1 MNKKSQLTNSQIIQ
15 AALSVAAENGAGKVT
30 LDAVAKV
37 AGVSKGGLIYH
48 FPSKEALISAMVQH
62 LLDEAECQRTQQER
76 TESSTLAAVLQTR
89 AHFTRQIAGN
99 AAMAILAAAAEQ
111 PALLQPVQQHNK
123 DVMQQIQAEHGN
135 ALQATLLLLASEA
148 LIYHDLLNL
157 SPFTAAERS
166 ALEQQ
171 LVQQAREL
179 QV

>member
-1 MNKKSQLTNSQIIQ
+1 
-15 AALSVAAENGAGKVT
+15 
-30 LDAVAKV
+30 
-37 AGVSKGGLIYH
+37 
-48 FPSKEALISAMVQH
+48 
-62 LLDEAECQRTQQER
+62 
-76 TESSTLAAVLQTR
+76 
-89 AHFTRQIAGN
+89 
-99 AAMAILAAAAEQ
+99 
-111 PALLQPVQQHNK
+111 
-123 DVMQQIQAEHGN
+123 MQQIQAEHGN